1 METQQPISAA
11 KFTSRRQ
18 RCAADHALVV
28 ARTAPVPA
36 LRRPAPPLAPSG
48 MPLSP
53 TEAALACVS
62 ARILRRRWQPVALRA
77 AWVQVR
83 LLQHVVEELERERD
97 IALADTADLRL
108 RHARPS
114 ARFYT
119 LEAEWRAARSAPA
132 APALTISV
140 VPWYRRFW
148 LGLIGKEVR
157 AAEWHAAPRAP

>member
-1 METQQPISAA
+1 MDAQQPLPTARR
-11 KFTSRRQ
+11 TSHRHRR
-18 RCAADHALVV
+18 AGGHALVV

-36 LRRPAPPLAPSG
+36 YRRAALPFAQFA

-53 TEAALACVS
+53 PEAALARVS
-62 ARILRRRWQPVALRA
+62 PRILRRRWQPVALRA

-83 LLQHVVEELERERD
+83 LLQHMVEERERERD
-97 IALADTADLRL
+97 VALADTADLRL
-108 RHARPS
+108 RHARLS

-132 APALTISV
+132 APALTIAV

-148 LGLIGKEVR
+148 LSLIGKEVR
-157 AAEWHAAPRAP
+157 AAEWHTAQRAP